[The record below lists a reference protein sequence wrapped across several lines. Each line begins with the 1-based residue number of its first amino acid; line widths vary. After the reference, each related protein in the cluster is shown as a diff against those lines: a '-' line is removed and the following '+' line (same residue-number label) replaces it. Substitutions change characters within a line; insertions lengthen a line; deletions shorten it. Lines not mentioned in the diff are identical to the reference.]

1 MYMVFNFVRAD
12 LKWSN
17 TMSVIEKQQGRT
29 LSDEEINN
37 LSWEERCDFVRS
49 NPATAARHFDN
60 KVQLFLRYNLLNKQL
75 ITLGKITDYRYRIE
89 FQQRVSPHVHILALV
104 DYAPWIQK
112 NTLHVQ
118 EVQQFVENYIT
129 CDWSSQPLH
138 VFSTQKSEEG
148 GNCTPLS
155 K

>member
-1 MYMVFNFVRAD
+1 MVFNFVRAD

-75 ITLGKITDYRYRIE
+75 ITLGNITDYRYRIE
-89 FQQRVSPHVHILALV
+89 FQQRVHVLALV
-104 DYAPWIQK
+104 DYAP
-112 NTLHVQ
+112 
-118 EVQQFVENYIT
+118 
-129 CDWSSQPLH
+129 
-138 VFSTQKSEEG
+138 
-148 GNCTPLS
+148 
-155 K
+155 